1 MLRSSPARTGLARAV
16 TAATMLLLAASA
28 FGAPGLAVAAPDTG
42 SAGTGRSGSG
52 DTEVRPDPNNYAADC
67 PDILIVAVSGA
78 TDSDVD
84 RNPLEE
90 SGEVWSNWVGNVT
103 VPTGEANKD
112 DPGTVGWMYVPY
124 PSTYGL
130 GLLQPVPTYQD
141 SMAAGVASTN
151 RILDENKAKC
161 GDATKYVLLGY
172 SVGAEVVERVARDLG
187 HRDSNALVTADD
199 IAGVALIGDPYRP
212 AGTPSMGEPGPP
224 GGGFMSSGPADYGA
238 LDGKIT
244 YACRPYDI
252 ACDAPREI
260 AVLELALGVLGQMH
274 FTLLNPGQTVSDF
287 ANAVSSM
294 AARSIVHI
302 VTHEDWFASDESFLD
317 VLRKVA
323 DHTYDPDGPDRDMQV
338 SQEQMVEA
346 LNWAMGPG
354 SDVVKAK
361 LAAEG
366 PGFVEDNRDV
376 FELVIKPYIFLGFIQ
391 HLFYWN
397 NNPNDPWYWESE
409 KVVEWITALAHV
421 EKDREAGTPGN

>member
-323 DHTYDPDGPDRDMQV
+323 DQTYDPDGPDRDMQV

-409 KVVEWITALAHV
+409 KVVDWITALAHV